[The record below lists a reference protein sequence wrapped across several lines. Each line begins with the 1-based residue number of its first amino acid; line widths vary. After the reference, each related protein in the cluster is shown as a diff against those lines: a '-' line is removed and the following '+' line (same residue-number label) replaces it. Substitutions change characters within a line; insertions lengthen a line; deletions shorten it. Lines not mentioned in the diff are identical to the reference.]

1 MTTKNKARR
10 LFLDFLFPLD
20 RCTTVI
26 GIDNR
31 CSEVEQGVEEQF
43 VRVEKALF
51 IVAEGGVG
59 ERTKDFEAG

>member
-1 MTTKNKARR
+1 MTTQNKAQR
-10 LFLDFLFPLD
+10 LILDFLLPLD
-20 RCTTVI
+20 GCTTVI
-26 GIDNR
+26 GMDNR
-31 CSEVEQGVEEQF
+31 CSEVEQGAEEQF